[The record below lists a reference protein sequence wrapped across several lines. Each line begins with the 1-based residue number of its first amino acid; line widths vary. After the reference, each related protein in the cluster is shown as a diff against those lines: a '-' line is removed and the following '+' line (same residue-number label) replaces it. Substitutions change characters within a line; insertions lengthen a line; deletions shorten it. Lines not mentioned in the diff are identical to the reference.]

1 MNVVYKILIFV
12 AMGILLWYSGFR
24 MGIERN
30 ENQRTKRTVAELT
43 ERNDQLQTVRT
54 RVLAVPRAGNA
65 CWLCKN
71 YAAADDADAVSAN
84 AAVQCVS
91 ANGQP

>member
-1 MNVVYKILIFV
+1 MNVVYKILIV
-12 AMGILLWYSGFR
+12 VVLGVLLWYSGFR

-71 YAAADDADAVSAN
+71 YAAADDDDTMPAN
-84 AAVQCVS
+84 ASVQSVP
-91 ANGQP
+91 ANE

>member
-1 MNVVYKILIFV
+1 MNVVYKIFIVVVLGV
-12 AMGILLWYSGFR
+12 LLWYSGFR
-24 MGIERN
+24 MGVERN

-43 ERNDQLQTVRT
+43 ERNDQLQAVRT

-71 YAAADDADAVSAN
+71 YAAADDADTMSAN